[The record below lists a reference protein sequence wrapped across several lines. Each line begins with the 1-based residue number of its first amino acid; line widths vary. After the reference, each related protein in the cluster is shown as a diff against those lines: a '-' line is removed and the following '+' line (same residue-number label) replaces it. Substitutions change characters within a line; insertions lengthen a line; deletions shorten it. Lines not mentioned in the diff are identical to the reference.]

1 MSPRQQASILTI
13 MALMMGLGFVL
24 VGTMIGVPTASKLA
38 IDDMGTAG
46 HGSASDALPSA
57 TRSSCF
63 QHEALTYTNRLALD
77 LA

>member
-1 MSPRQQASILTI
+1 MSPLQQASILTI

-46 HGSASDALPSA
+46 HGSALDALPSA
-57 TRSSCF
+57 TSS
-63 QHEALTYTNRLALD
+63 LR
-77 LA
+77 